1 MEGGAGGERRRG
13 GDVGETGMAT
23 TLRLTK
29 EEETWVERGPSVAGV
44 KEIGGKGGGLKG
56 ESAGSSGERGE

>member
-1 MEGGAGGERRRG
+1 MAGGG
-13 GDVGETGMAT
+13 GGVGETGMAT

-44 KEIGGKGGGLKG
+44 KEEKGGGGKGKGGPKG
-56 ESAGSSGERGE
+56 ESAGPSGERGK

>member
-1 MEGGAGGERRRG
+1 MEGGQGGRGGEG

-44 KEIGGKGGGLKG
+44 KEIGGKGGGG
-56 ESAGSSGERGE
+56 